1 MDDVIG
7 GEVESLQVDKG
18 ISDKEE
24 VKLIDCEDI
33 RQWFSSH
40 QSGPFLTVY
49 VTGYNNICNGT

>member
-1 MDDVIG
+1 MKNCRIAAEQPDGRYAVVMDDVIG

-33 RQWFSSH
+33 RQ
-40 QSGPFLTVY
+40 
-49 VTGYNNICNGT
+49 